1 MPILYLDSQIK
12 MVIRYYEIKKLN
24 IITRIIKLYLLE
36 TYFNKFTPTQMG
48 SKNSKETNSNDA
60 PQISQS
66 QEKKQGQI
74 QSIEKSNSKTQKTKM
89 KFQVNKEQQ
98 RIEVPKLED
107 EQPQQLQI
115 TFYKGDFENQNF
127 AQQDQSTVFNN
138 NAQSQVKEQ
147 GIGSS
152 LDANLDIHD
161 DQLMDVNGCR
171 NKLRNERLLKIE
183 EHDPIIVAILDD
195 LECQTS
201 SHHPSNTQAKLYLG
215 SQIMIKNRII
225 AGFWNKLG
233 PYKVTNFHFKPF
245 EIEDNQIYYGEWFQ
259 QKRNGFGFLIC
270 DDFIYEGYWLNDVY
284 HGDGRMIC
292 KDGNIYIGEFRN
304 GLFNGDGFHLNNE
317 QIVYEGE
324 WENGHKNGIGKEQMP
339 DGSVFIGQF
348 QNNQRNG
355 QGKLFNNKEQF
366 VFEGQ
371 WIKGKA
377 IEEGKVIWQDGRKF
391 EGKWCNGMM
400 HGHGTFIWPGGK
412 KYIGNY
418 VNNVR
423 DGYGEYYYPDGK
435 IYKGMWKKGLMH
447 GQGIII
453 YPNNSHEKGQWQLG
467 KRVIVQEK
475 KANEKSQ
482 KKQENKAIL
491 PL

>member
-1 MPILYLDSQIK
+1 
-12 MVIRYYEIKKLN
+12 
-24 IITRIIKLYLLE
+24 
-36 TYFNKFTPTQMG
+36 MG
-48 SKNSKETNSNDA
+48 SKNSKETSSSDA
-60 PQISQS
+60 AQTSQK
-66 QEKKQGQI
+66 QDKKQVQVDAN
-74 QSIEKSNSKTQKTKM
+74 EKSNSRSSKTKM
-89 KFQVNKEQQ
+89 KSLPNKEQYMND
-98 RIEVPKLED
+98 VPQLEE
-107 EQPQQLQI
+107 EQPQQHQI

-127 AQQDQSTVFNN
+127 PQLDQSTVFNN
-138 NAQSQVKEQ
+138 NAQSQLKEQ

-152 LDANLDIHD
+152 LDANVEIHD
-161 DQLMDVNGCR
+161 DQAMDVNGCR
-171 NKLRNERLLKIE
+171 NKLRNNRLFQME

-195 LECQTS
+195 LECKTS
-201 SHHPSNTQAKLYLG
+201 SHHPSNAQAKLYHG

-225 AGFWNKLG
+225 AGYWSKLG

-245 EIEDNQIYYGEWFQ
+245 ELHGDQVYYGEWFQ

-284 HGDGRMIC
+284 NGDGRMIC

-324 WENGHKNGIGKEQMP
+324 WQNGQKNGIGKEQMP
-339 DGSVFIGQF
+339 DGSVFVGQF
-348 QNNQRNG
+348 QKNSRNG
-355 QGKLFNNKEQF
+355 QGKLYNNKEQF

-371 WIKGKA
+371 WIHGKA
-377 IEEGKVIWQDGRKF
+377 LEQGRVIWQDGRIF

-400 HGHGTFIWPGGK
+400 HGHGVFIWPGGK

-453 YPNNSHEKGQWQLG
+453 YPNNSHEKGQWKLG
-467 KRVIVQEK
+467 KRVVSQEK
-475 KANEKSQ
+475 KDNEKSK

>member
-1 MPILYLDSQIK
+1 
-12 MVIRYYEIKKLN
+12 
-24 IITRIIKLYLLE
+24 
-36 TYFNKFTPTQMG
+36 MG
-48 SKNSKETNSNDA
+48 SNNSKEKGNAQKITKDSNEV
-60 PQISQS
+60 PQINLKKDKKEEVVQS
-66 QEKKQGQI
+66 N
-74 QSIEKSNSKTQKTKM
+74 EKSNSKCQTAQM
-89 KFQVNKEQQ
+89 KSQVNKEQLK
-98 RIEVPKLED
+98 IEVPKLKE
-107 EQPQQLQI
+107 EQLQQLQI
-115 TFYKGDFENQNF
+115 TFNKGDFENQIF

-138 NAQSQVKEQ
+138 NVQSQVKEH

-152 LDANLDIHD
+152 LDVNLNIQD
-161 DQLMDVNGCR
+161 DHMMDVNGCR
-171 NKLRNERLLKIE
+171 NKLRNDRFIPIQ
-183 EHDPIIVAILDD
+183 EHDPIIVAVLDD
-195 LECQTS
+195 LESQTS
-201 SHHPSNTQAKLYLG
+201 NHHPFNSQAKPYICA
-215 SQIMIKNRII
+215 QIMIQNRII
-225 AGFWNKLG
+225 AGLWNRLG
-233 PYKVTNFHFKPF
+233 PYKVTNCHFKPF
-245 EIEDNQIYYGEWFQ
+245 ELEDNLIYYGEWFQ

-270 DDFIYEGYWLNDVY
+270 DEFIYEGYWLNDVY
-284 HGDGRMIC
+284 HGDGRMISN
-292 KDGNIYIGEFRN
+292 DGNIYIGEFKN
-304 GLFNGDGFHLNNE
+304 GQFSGDGFYLNSE
-317 QIVYEGE
+317 QVVYEGE
-324 WENGHKNGIGKEQMP
+324 WENGQKNGIGKEQMP

-371 WIKGKA
+371 WINGKA
-377 IEEGKVIWQDGRKF
+377 MEEGKVIWQDGRKF

-400 HGHGTFIWPGGK
+400 HGHGIFIWPGGK

-453 YPNNSHEKGQWQLG
+453 YPNNSHEKGQWKLG
-467 KRVIVQEK
+467 KRVVVQDK
-475 KANEKSQ
+475 KPNEKSL